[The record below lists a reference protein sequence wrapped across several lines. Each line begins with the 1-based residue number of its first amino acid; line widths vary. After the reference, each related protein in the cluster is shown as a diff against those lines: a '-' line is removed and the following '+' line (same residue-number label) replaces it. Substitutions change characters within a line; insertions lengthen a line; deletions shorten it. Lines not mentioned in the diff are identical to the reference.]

1 MRLSRFLPALAT
13 LLALAPIALGQ
24 QTPDPAEVLQRTG
37 ERLLA
42 DLHRMPRY
50 TCVQTITRTYYEA
63 KQAWQHH
70 SCSSLIAAHDARK
83 HKLPEQGWD
92 RLRLE
97 VALVGGNSVYSWV
110 GAPRFTDD
118 TLDKLAGRGPLGSGD
133 FGVFISGILLHTTL
147 DFTGERVVDGRHLFE
162 YSYEMPVEKSGYRV
176 KVPGGWMVIGY
187 SGTVLLDPEA
197 KDLVKLVVRTDELPA
212 ESTACQATSEVT
224 YARTS
229 IHDRMVLVPHETKL
243 YTIHT
248 TGHETLNQTSY
259 ASCREYSS
267 TVKMIFDGKAISS
280 EPATAKVPDA
290 GSSEN
295 ETSAPLP
302 AGLHF
307 NAHVITP
314 IDVATAAAGD
324 PIEAVLLNPMH
335 GKKKEVFAPAGAH
348 LHGRLRTVK
357 WWTEP
362 SENLQITVQFE
373 SIEIGGKKV
382 PLSAVLYQSPSAM
395 WMASNSRRMM
405 FVHPD
410 DPSIGGTFFFREAR
424 VPPKLL
430 DSEWITVAPDEA
442 KDKE

>member
-1 MRLSRFLPALAT
+1 LRLSRFLRLLAA
-13 LLALAPIALGQ
+13 LLALAPVALAQ

-63 KQAWQHH
+63 KQPSQHH
-70 SCSSLIAAHDARK
+70 SCSSLIAAHDSRK

-97 VALVGGNSVYSWV
+97 VALVGGISVYSWV

-118 TLDKLAGRGPLGSGD
+118 TLDKLAGHGPLGSGD

-147 DFTGERVVDGRHLFE
+147 DFIGERVVDGRHLFE
-162 YSYEMPVEKSGYRV
+162 YSYEMPVGKSGYRI
-176 KVPGGWMVIGY
+176 KVAGGWTVIGY

-229 IHDRMVLVPHETKL
+229 IHDRMILVPHDTRL

-248 TGHETLNQTSY
+248 TGHETSSQTSY

-280 EPATAKVPDA
+280 EPVPAKTPDA
-290 GSSEN
+290 GSSAN
-295 ETSAPLP
+295 EPSAALP
-302 AGLHF
+302 AGLRF

-314 IDVATAAAGD
+314 VDGATAAAGD
-324 PIEAVLLNPMH
+324 PIEAVLLSPMH
-335 GKKKEVFAPAGAH
+335 GKKKEVFAPTGAH

-362 SENLQITVQFE
+362 SDNLQITVQFE

-382 PLSAVLYQSPSAM
+382 PLSAVLYESQSAM
-395 WMASNSRRMM
+395 LMALNSRRMM

-410 DPSIGGTFFFREAR
+410 DLSIGGTFFFREAR
-424 VPPKLL
+424 VHPKQL
-430 DSEWITVAPDEA
+430 DSEWITVAPNEA